1 MPSLLTDTEKAQIR
15 QILGYPNVS
24 RLTALM
30 ELSPA
35 PRQLSFLLEPAMDAL
50 LPQAVAIVRQLICQC
65 EAIECQLGQSADR
78 MQAASVGNLKMRA
91 DEQDALEKLYVR
103 FGRRL
108 ADVLGVP
115 PYPLSVRYQTDQTV
129 NLGPYA
135 GNLRM
140 RMMN

>member
-1 MPSLLTDTEKAQIR
+1 VPSLLTDEEKARIR
-15 QILGYPNVS
+15 FHLGYPNVS

-30 ELSPA
+30 ELSPS

-50 LPQAVAIVRQLICQC
+50 LPQAVGIVRELVCQMD
-65 EAIECQLGQSADR
+65 AIECQLAQSADR
-78 MQAASVGNLKMRA
+78 MQASSVGNLKMRA

-108 ADVLGVP
+108 ADQLGVP

-129 NLGPYA
+129 NLAPYA

-140 RMMN
+140 RMN

>member
-1 MPSLLTDTEKAQIR
+1 MPSLLTDEEKTKVR
-15 QILGYPNVS
+15 FHLGYPNVT
-24 RLTALM
+24 RMTVLTS
-30 ELSPA
+30 ELPA
-35 PRQLSFLLEPAMDAL
+35 PRQLGFLLEPAMDAL
-50 LPQAVAIVRQLICQC
+50 LPDAVALVRQIICQMDKL
-65 EAIECQLGQSADR
+65 ECQLFESADR
-78 MQAASVGNLKMRA
+78 MQASAVGNLKMRA

-115 PYPLSVRYQTDQTV
+115 PYPLSVRYQTSQTV

-140 RMMN
+140 HMN

>member
-1 MPSLLTDTEKAQIR
+1 
-15 QILGYPNVS
+15 
-24 RLTALM
+24 
-30 ELSPA
+30 
-35 PRQLSFLLEPAMDAL
+35 
-50 LPQAVAIVRQLICQC
+50 
-65 EAIECQLGQSADR
+65 
-78 MQAASVGNLKMRA
+78 MRA

-115 PYPLSVRYQTDQTV
+115 PYPLSVRYMTDQTV

-140 RMMN
+140 HMN

>member
-1 MPSLLTDTEKAQIR
+1 MPSLLTDEEKTKVR
-15 QILGYPNVS
+15 FHLGYPNVT
-24 RLTALM
+24 RMTVLTS
-30 ELSPA
+30 ELPA
-35 PRQLSFLLEPAMDAL
+35 PRQLGFLLEPAMDAL
-50 LPQAVAIVRQLICQC
+50 LPDAVALVRQIICQMDK
-65 EAIECQLGQSADR
+65 IECQLFESADR
-78 MQAASVGNLKMRA
+78 MQASAVGNLKMRA

-115 PYPLSVRYQTDQTV
+115 PYPLSVRYQTSQTV

-140 RMMN
+140 HMN